1 MACRNFVDRDGNAWE
16 VRDISRSEW
25 EFKPAGG
32 NRGSVRTVR
41 APNYENDPFE
51 LSNEEVQKL
60 LDGEGSPR
68 TGRAPSP
75 FTD

>member
-25 EFKPAGG
+25 QFKPAGG
-32 NRGSVRTVR
+32 NRGSLLTVR

-51 LSNEEVQKL
+51 LSNEELQKL
-60 LDGEGSPR
+60 LDSEGPPR
-68 TGRAPSP
+68 TSRTPSP
-75 FTD
+75 FGD

>member
-32 NRGSVRTVR
+32 NRGSLLTVR

-51 LSNEEVQKL
+51 LSSEECQKL
-60 LDGEGSPR
+60 LDHEGPPR
-68 TGRAPSP
+68 TGRAGSP
-75 FTD
+75 FLD